1 MSRSRAGDPTCWR
14 PERVLV
20 PGDPGRDL
28 GFDWRVSDAE
38 RLLLR
43 FAEQHHGL
51 YRTRDAYQL
60 GLSFH
65 HVRQRSASGL
75 SERLGGGVHR
85 VVGVAPNTR
94 QELLAAVWRTDG
106 VASHRSAAVL
116 HGLLEAGD
124 HDPEVT
130 VAPTGG
136 HEVAGVIVHRSGD
149 LHRSHVEEI
158 DAIPV
163 TGVARTLVDL
173 GAVVGRKRLEQAVH
187 RARHLGLVDL
197 DALRREYEQL
207 SARGRNGCGPM
218 GELLA
223 DQHASLAPTESRLE
237 LELFHLLRRAGV
249 PLPERQHPVL
259 VEGRRFVLDFAYP
272 RSLLFLEGDG
282 FGVHGTRSA
291 FESDRDRQNLLV
303 VAGWRPLRFT
313 WRQVRQSPHV
323 VVARV
328 RGGLAGMEAGAPPA
342 PGRRGRNGPRSGSG
356 R

>member
-1 MSRSRAGDPTCWR
+1 M
-14 PERVLV
+14 
-20 PGDPGRDL
+20 
-28 GFDWRVSDAE
+28 SDAE

-43 FAEQHHGL
+43 FAEEHHGL

-65 HVRQRSASGL
+65 HVRQRAASGL
-75 SERLGGGVHR
+75 AERLGGGVHR
-85 VVGVAPNTR
+85 VVGVAPTAR

-106 VASHRSAAVL
+106 VASHRSAAAL
-116 HGLLEAGD
+116 HGLLEPGD

-130 VAPTGG
+130 VAPAGG
-136 HEVAGVIVHRSGD
+136 HEVDGVIVHRSGD
-149 LHRSHVEEI
+149 LHRSSVEEI

-259 VEGRRFVLDFAYP
+259 VGGRRFVLDFAYP
-272 RSLLFLEGDG
+272 DVRLFLEGDG

-313 WRQVRQSPHV
+313 WRQVRSSPHLV
-323 VVARV
+323 VGQV
-328 RGGLAGMEAGAPPA
+328 RAGLEGASA
-342 PGRRGRNGPRSGSG
+342 
-356 R
+356 